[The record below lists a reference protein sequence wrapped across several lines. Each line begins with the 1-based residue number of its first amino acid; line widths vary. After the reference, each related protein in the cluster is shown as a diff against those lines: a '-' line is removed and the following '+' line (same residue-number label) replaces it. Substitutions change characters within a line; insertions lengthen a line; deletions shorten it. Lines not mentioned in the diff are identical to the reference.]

1 MKFDFDMCN
10 FKADLINSVESFD
23 IGDELGHIVDRYITP
38 KINGTIFDD
47 DSAFV
52 DEIKSFVLNYA
63 RTQANVTKTNIADAI
78 RGFACSRRLDVM
90 DIGYDG
96 SQRLLLLDETF
107 NSLVAQIVGFA
118 GVESATAGFDLGR
131 MEVGVDVALR
141 VENIFNDSFFQSAL
155 HKVFDKVAPVQA
167 VFGAA
172 GEVAALEN
180 LFDELEVTA
189 AFWLSFSA
197 GVKVNG
203 SVTDFF
209 DSFDSDVT
217 LDTTGFLRIANLG
230 TSVYAAADNLNFELF
245 PDIVNI
251 TDASMDFMIGVE
263 LWEPYE
269 FILGSTA
276 IGFNEIVR
284 GRLRFDPRGSLKA
297 SFPFRITTGNVS
309 QNLQFLFDDNDL
321 FDEEDVSV
329 TVNYDACQFLDV
341 FQQILG
347 KLGAFN
353 LSPENILGPTAL
365 SGIEVNSLD
374 ALFPD
379 LGGFLTG
386 VLEGE

>member
-63 RTQANVTKTNIADAI
+63 RTQANVTKTSIADVI
-78 RGFACSRRLDVM
+78 RGFSCSRRLDVM

-107 NSLVAQIVGFA
+107 NSLVAQIVDFA

-141 VENIFNDSFFQSAL
+141 LENIFNASFFQSAL
-155 HKVFDKVAPVQA
+155 NKVFDRVAPIQA

-172 GEVAALEN
+172 GEVAAVEN

-203 SVTDFF
+203 SVTYFF

-217 LDTTGFLRIANLG
+217 LDATGFLRIANLG
-230 TSVYAAADNLNFELF
+230 TSVYAGANNFNFELF
-245 PDIVNI
+245 PDINI
-251 TDASMDFMIGVE
+251 TDASTDFMIGVE

-297 SFPFRITTGNVS
+297 SFPFLITTGNVR
-309 QNLQFLFDDNDL
+309 QKLQFLFDDNDL

-329 TVNYDACQFLDV
+329 TVNYDACRFLEV
-341 FQQILG
+341 FKQILG

-353 LSPENILGPTAL
+353 LSPENIVGPTSL